1 MERKFVAPNGRAW
14 IIHPRSYVRKHESD
28 PVTLE
33 LVSGAETRIVNCP
46 RAEWEGP
53 NPDLS
58 SLLARAV
65 TPGAGRN
72 VMSPQA
78 DLGQ

>member
-14 IIHPRSYVRKHESD
+14 IIRPRSYVRKDESD
-28 PVTLE
+28 HVTLE
-33 LVSGAETRIVNCP
+33 LVSDAETRIVNCP
-46 RAEWEGP
+46 REEWEAP

-58 SLLARAV
+58 SLLARSV
-65 TPGAGRN
+65 TTGAGRN
-72 VMSPQA
+72 VMSPHA